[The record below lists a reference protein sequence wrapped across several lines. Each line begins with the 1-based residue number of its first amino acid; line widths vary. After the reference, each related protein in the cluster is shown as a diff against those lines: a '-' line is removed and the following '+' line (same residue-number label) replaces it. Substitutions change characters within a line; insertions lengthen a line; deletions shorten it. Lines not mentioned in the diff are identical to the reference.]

1 MTISQW
7 LIFLIVLN
15 LIHFLGTYKLYQK
28 AGKKAYYA
36 LIPVYNIAVILKII
50 QRPWWWLFLFILP
63 TINLIMCAVLWVE
76 TLKVFGREKFRDG
89 LLGVI
94 TIGFYLFIINYDK
107 DVFYRKKI
115 DRSKRSSSAETLS
128 SIIFAVVVATL
139 VHNYFI
145 QPYIIPTGS
154 LEKSLLVGDF
164 LLVSKFHYGTRV
176 PTTAVSF
183 PLVHDTLPILKKRSY
198 LKKPQYPLVRLP
210 AIQKVKRNDIV
221 VFNWPADTVRQF
233 FVSEKRVDKP
243 IDKKSNYV
251 KRCVGLPG
259 DTLQIIDGFV
269 HISGIKNKLPERA
282 KLLFPYRIYS
292 NKGISSKKLSDLGI
306 KDFERRYRISNIT
319 QARFQAIHSKILY
332 TRGTTPEDFSV
343 VTDYRGLPLDL
354 VKSQNLQVSEILERE
369 KTLFITPE
377 QAGILNSVTWLDS
390 LKQQINREQTPNE
403 MFFPNK
409 IPFNW
414 NEDNFGPIILPR
426 KGATIRLSKQN
437 LPLYKKLI
445 VDYENNQLETNTD
458 NILINGNKATE
469 YTFQQDYYWM
479 MGDNRHRSEDSRF
492 WGFVP
497 ADHIVGKPI
506 FIWLSIEGFTEG
518 IKNWRIRWDR
528 VFTTVSGKGQP
539 KSYFIHF
546 IGALFVWQVIVIYGK
561 RKKKKKKS

>member
-1 MTISQW
+1 M
-7 LIFLIVLN
+7 
-15 LIHFLGTYKLYQK
+15 
-28 AGKKAYYA
+28 
-36 LIPVYNIAVILKII
+36 
-50 QRPWWWLFLFILP
+50 
-63 TINLIMCAVLWVE
+63 
-76 TLKVFGREKFRDG
+76 
-89 LLGVI
+89 
-94 TIGFYLFIINYDK
+94 
-107 DVFYRKKI
+107 
-115 DRSKRSSSAETLS
+115 
-128 SIIFAVVVATL
+128 
-139 VHNYFI
+139 
-145 QPYIIPTGS
+145 
-154 LEKSLLVGDF
+154 
-164 LLVSKFHYGTRV
+164 
-176 PTTAVSF
+176 
-183 PLVHDTLPILKKRSY
+183 
-198 LKKPQYPLVRLP
+198 
-210 AIQKVKRNDIV
+210 
-221 VFNWPADTVRQF
+221 
-233 FVSEKRVDKP
+233 
-243 IDKKSNYV
+243 
-251 KRCVGLPG
+251 
-259 DTLQIIDGFV
+259 
-269 HISGIKNKLPERA
+269 PERA

-292 NKGISSKKLSDLGI
+292 NKGISSKRLSDLGI

-332 TRGTTPEDFSV
+332 TRGSTPEDFSV

-377 QAGILNSVTWLDS
+377 QAGILNSVAWLDS

-414 NEDNFGPIILPR
+414 NEDNFGPIILPK

-458 NILINGNKATE
+458 NILINGNKANE
-469 YTFQQDYYWM
+469 YTFRQDYYWM

-518 IKNWRIRWDR
+518 IKNWKIRWDR

-546 IGALFVWQVIVIYGK
+546 IGALFVWQALVIYRKRKK
-561 RKKKKKKS
+561 RKKKS